1 MIVKDYAKIKYS
13 YKINSLKLVFDM
25 FKIILLSIIAT
36 SVVYMAL
43 WFEQYESY
51 II

>member
-1 MIVKDYAKIKYS
+1 M
-13 YKINSLKLVFDM
+13 NPLKLMFEM
-25 FKIILLSIIAT
+25 FKLILLSIIAT

>member
-1 MIVKDYAKIKYS
+1 M
-13 YKINSLKLVFDM
+13 NLKLVFDM

-43 WFEQYESY
+43 WFEQYENY